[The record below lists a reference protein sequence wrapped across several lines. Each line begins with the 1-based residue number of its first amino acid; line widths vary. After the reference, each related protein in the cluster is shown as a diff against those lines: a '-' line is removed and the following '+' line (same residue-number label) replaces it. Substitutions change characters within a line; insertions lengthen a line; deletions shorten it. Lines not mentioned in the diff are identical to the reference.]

1 MGKYFIEDVKYGLGK
16 GRMSCGPGT
25 GEVIVSINVKE
36 GDESFWISNVE
47 VNGIPNFYISEK
59 DIFDKLCNGS
69 DEEDFFE
76 YLEKRNIDSFEKISL
91 GEYDEIRKSIN
102 QNVGNPAVSLIR
114 YIILLTR
121 CPLKSEEAVVAMAKG
136 KYVDELEIPASD
148 VE

>member
-1 MGKYFIEDVKYGLGK
+1 MGKFFVEDVKCGLGK
-16 GRMSCGPGT
+16 GGMSCGPGT
-25 GEVIVSINVKE
+25 GKVIVSINVKE
-36 GDESFWISNVE
+36 GDDSFWISNVE
-47 VNGIPNFYISEK
+47 VNGIPNFYISEE

-76 YLEKRNIDSFEKISL
+76 FLEKRNIDSFEKISL

-121 CPLKSEEAVVAMAKG
+121 CPLESVEAVVAMAKG